1 MTFRQGLRD
10 MLTSGGAASPKL
22 SSKRVITFVAFI
34 LVCIAFIFNLVWG
47 IAMDPNVLTGMI
59 NVVFAGLGVT
69 VGEHLLNRGGGG
81 GGGESINGENG
92 VNDYGHNIHGDYPNH
107 RDAPEVNVHVH
118 TELGDN

>member
-34 LVCIAFIFNLVWG
+34 LVCIAFIVNLIWG

-69 VGEHLLNRGGGG
+69 VGEHLLTKND
-81 GGGESINGENG
+81 GENPDG
-92 VNDYGHNIHGDYPNH
+92 VDNNNDYGHNIHGDYSH
-107 RDAPEVNVHVH
+107 DRHERSTPEVNVHVH